1 MIRPLIAFLLFFA
14 VFISGCAKKTNLYT
28 SDEIMQEFNPGY
40 FEFQY
45 VSAKGRIVL
54 EESDGKITK
63 GTISLRAKK
72 DSVVW
77 FSITPGLGV
86 EAIRGIVTPD
96 KMRIKDRINGE
107 DISISFVEMLDRY
120 GLKLDLPLIQN
131 LVFANVPQEFSY
143 RDRLLRA
150 GKYFELTQVR
160 EGVRYH
166 SRVSTNHGKVVEL
179 TSNTLDD
186 KGALMASYPTFEVVN
201 GQPFPTKMLLKLSFN
216 SNEGLQNAIIHLEY
230 SKIEY
235 QSEALTFPFHF

>member
-1 MIRPLIAFLLFFA
+1 MIKRLIASFLLFT
-14 VFISGCAKKTNLYT
+14 VFLSGCAKKPNLYT
-28 SDEIMQEFNPGY
+28 SDEIMQEFSPGH

-63 GTISLRAKK
+63 GTINLRAKK

-131 LVFANVPQEFSY
+131 LIFANIPQEFSY

-166 SRVSTNHGKVVEL
+166 SRVSTAHGKVVEL

-186 KGALMASYPTFEVVN
+186 MGAFMASYPTFEDVN
-201 GQPFPTKMLLKLSFN
+201 GQPFPKKMLLKLSFN
-216 SNEGLQNAIIHLEY
+216 STEGLQNAIIHLEFT
-230 SKIEY
+230 KIEY

>member
-1 MIRPLIAFLLFFA
+1 MIRPLIALLLLFA

-45 VSAKGRIVL
+45 ISAKGRIVL

-63 GTISLRAKK
+63 GTINLRAKK

-186 KGALMASYPTFEVVN
+186 KGALIASYPTFEVVN
-201 GQPFPTKMLLKLSFN
+201 GQPFPNKMLLKLSFN
-216 SNEGLQNAIIHLEY
+216 SNEGLQNAIIHLEF